1 MFPDVAVIDVGKRP
15 SYLYCCSICGIIQG
29 IIAKSFSIFANFGGL
44 YRMRGEGNVPKALE
58 IRQRANYYSKESAP
72 TWTLR
77 NASFETHDLYGAD

>member
-1 MFPDVAVIDVGKRP
+1 
-15 SYLYCCSICGIIQG
+15 
-29 IIAKSFSIFANFGGL
+29 
-44 YRMRGEGNVPKALE
+44 MRGEGNVPKALE